1 LLDTR
6 QWRKIFPP
14 CYQLPANFP
23 NLIQISL
30 PIPPAI
36 FADAEARRNRFER
49 IRKVRKT
56 NGPPRMTLANR
67 GQAENKRDESPRLA
81 SSHLVSPR
89 LISSHLVSSRLVS
102 HSQPNSTRRDC
113 NNEQHEVSSPLFS
126 LSPLR
131 FFLP

>member
-1 LLDTR
+1 MRIRIETNFILIHSRLLDT
-6 QWRKIFPP
+6 WREISPP

-23 NLIQISL
+23 SLIQISL

-89 LISSHLVSSRLVS
+89 LTSSRLVS
-102 HSQPNSTRRDC
+102 SLTHNLTRLDATVTTNSTK
-113 NNEQHEVSSPLFS
+113 
-126 LSPLR
+126 
-131 FFLP
+131 